1 MARQR
6 GYSRNVALRD
16 FLKRWRGPLPA
27 YVEGNRSE
35 LLIDGGAF
43 FDAVVALI
51 QSAQHYVC
59 LEFYIVTADSTGWR
73 IAEALVERAKAGVEV
88 AFSYDWYGSVGLD
101 DEYIQYLEA
110 AGVKVLAFGQPSLR
124 KMVWPWGRRNH
135 RKLVIADGR
144 VGIVGGL
151 NLAAEYDAQ
160 ERGGGNWRDT
170 AVRVEGPVVA
180 DLELMFRRLW
190 ARQKGKKLSST
201 PTRAEPFP
209 GGDPVYF
216 YGNYARRD
224 RAFIR
229 RAYLQ
234 AILSAQRTVR
244 ITNAYFI
251 PDRVLR
257 RALTRA
263 AQRGVQVEV
272 IVAGATDVPPAL
284 LASRAFYP
292 QLLKGG
298 VGVFEF
304 HERVLHAKTAVIDGE
319 WSTIGSSNLDYWSSY
334 VNLEVNA
341 AILGRRVGGA
351 MEDQFSLDRQRSQQI
366 RPESWGDRPLKE
378 RLMDWMLRTFFR
390 WY

>member
-1 MARQR
+1 M
-6 GYSRNVALRD
+6 ALRD
-16 FLKRWRGPLPA
+16 VLRRWRASLPS
-27 YVEGNRSE
+27 YVEGNRVE
-35 LLIDGGAF
+35 LLVDGGAF
-43 FDAVVALI
+43 YDAVVALI
-51 QSAQHYVC
+51 QSAQRYLY
-59 LEFYIVTADSTGWR
+59 LEFYIVSADATGWR

-110 AGVKVLAFGQPSLR
+110 AGVKVVAFGRPSLK

-151 NLAAEYDAQ
+151 NLAAEYDSAD
-160 ERGGGNWRDT
+160 RGGGNWRDT
-170 AVRVEGPVVA
+170 AVRVEGPVVV

-190 ARQKGKKLSST
+190 SRQKGKRLT
-201 PTRAEPFP
+201 EPSGRQEPYP
-209 GGDPVYF
+209 GGDPAYF

-234 AILSAQRTVR
+234 AILSAKQKVR

-257 RALTRA
+257 RALSRA

-272 IVAGATDVPPAL
+272 IIAGATDVPPAL
-284 LASRAFYP
+284 LAARAFYP
-292 QLLKGG
+292 PLLAKG
-298 VGVFEF
+298 VRLFEF

-319 WSTIGSSNLDYWSSY
+319 WSTIGSSNLDYLSNF
-334 VNLEVNA
+334 VNLEVNV
-341 AILGRRVGGA
+341 AILGRRVGAA
-351 MEDQFSLDRQRSQQI
+351 MDDQFELDRQRSVEI
-366 RPESWGDRPLKE
+366 RAESWGARPLKE
-378 RLMDWMLRTFFR
+378 RVIDWLLRTFFR